1 MIHTSYTVG
10 ITTGEYKALQ
20 SVIAN
25 QQDWIENAIKNRAR
39 IASIE
44 IQTNYS
50 NYKIERGEAI
60 TAIGSTAIIEA
71 AYAEGVVGIAPAI
84 LVDTH
89 FGRLPRREL
98 ETLGFL
104 EGELADIVGDILDFA
119 DGERMGHGFAPCW
132 CCKANAWGGG
142 WFRGDWEAG
151 CGKLD
156 QA

>member
-10 ITTGEYKALQ
+10 ITTGEYKALE

-25 QQDWIENAIKNRAR
+25 QQEWIENAIKNRAR

-71 AYAEGVVGIAPAI
+71 AYAEGVVGIA
-84 LVDTH
+84 T
-89 FGRLPRREL
+89 
-98 ETLGFL
+98 
-104 EGELADIVGDILDFA
+104 
-119 DGERMGHGFAPCW
+119 
-132 CCKANAWGGG
+132 
-142 WFRGDWEAG
+142 
-151 CGKLD
+151 
-156 QA
+156 